1 MSNQPDTG
9 DVALVVDDSPQTLAF
24 LNDALDQAGFTVL
37 IALDGNQAL
46 SVATRMTPDII
57 LLDAVMPNLDGFAT
71 CRALKQI
78 KSIEH
83 VPVIFM
89 TGLSDSEHIVMGLE
103 AGGVDYVTKP
113 INPYELIAR
122 MRVHLNNA
130 RMTMSA
136 RSALDATRQF
146 LFAVDGSGRI
156 RWATP
161 QTNALFAASG
171 ASHAWLE
178 TELPGLLKPWLQT
191 LPAADGH
198 PQQADSNLHNAKRE
212 RQLLL
217 GDLAGPLFVS
227 YLGKAGND
235 EYLMRLTANNKQAPT
250 EPLRKQFSLT
260 EREAEVL
267 LWIAN
272 GKTNREIGTI
282 LTMSPRTVNKHLEQV
297 FRKMSVEN
305 RTSAAAM
312 ALKAMSGN

>member
-1 MSNQPDTG
+1 MTTQTDTS
-9 DVALVVDDSPQTLAF
+9 DVVLVVDDSPQTLAF

-37 IALDGNQAL
+37 VALDGSQAL

-71 CRALKQI
+71 CRQLKTI
-78 KSIEH
+78 KQIEH

-103 AGGVDYVTKP
+103 AGGVDYITKP

-146 LFAVDGSGRI
+146 LFAVDSNGHI
-156 RWATP
+156 KWATP
-161 QTNALFAASG
+161 QTSALFESAG
-171 ASHAWLE
+171 AGRGWLDA
-178 TELPGLLKPWLQT
+178 TLPSTLKPWLQT
-191 LPAADGH
+191 QPE
-198 PQQADSNLHNAKRE
+198 RE

-217 GDLAGPLFVS
+217 RDLPSALFVS

-235 EYLMRLTANNKQAPT
+235 EYLMRLADDRKQSQT
-250 EPLRKQFSLT
+250 EPLRTRFGLT
-260 EREAEVL
+260 EREADVL

-282 LTMSPRTVNKHLEQV
+282 LDMSPRTVNKHLEQV
-297 FRKMSVEN
+297 FRKLGVEN

-312 ALKAMSGN
+312 ALKAMSGH